1 MKILKIINN
10 INFSNEARNSDS
22 SRLQPSASPML
33 GEPSEESPNGGGEE
47 KEEDVADDCAGSIA
61 MCLYPLNL
69 PARPDLMCI

>member
-22 SRLQPSASPML
+22 RRLQPSSSPML
-33 GEPSEESPNGGGEE
+33 GEESPNGGGEE
-47 KEEDVADDCAGSIA
+47 KEEDGADDCAGSIA